1 MTSRLALF
9 AALLLGS
16 VLFGLSMLATAFRGR
31 AALPVALVLGLGLL
45 VLVIVIVTVRRAPG
59 WRSQDAFTLSGKAWR
74 WLSLAGALLSGLG
87 AVAVVLDK
95 YSLPRP
101 FGECLGSNCDL
112 SYWLTSLAFVS
123 CFFGGWLVSAALLGA
138 YGLLRAISSAAVWAV
153 SLSVGAGTC
162 LLYLI
167 VHMGP

>member
-9 AALLLGS
+9 AALSLGAF
-16 VLFGLSMLATAFRGR
+16 LFGLSMLATAFRGA
-31 AALPVALVLGLGLL
+31 AALPASLVLGLGLL
-45 VLVIVIVTVRRAPG
+45 ALVIVTLRRAPN
-59 WRSQDAFTLSGKAWR
+59 WRSGGAFSLSGKAWK

-95 YSLPRP
+95 YSLPLP
-101 FGECLGSNCDL
+101 GGECLGSNCDL

>member
-9 AALLLGS
+9 AALSLGS
-16 VLFGLSMLATAFRGR
+16 FLFGLSMLATAFRGA
-31 AALPVALVLGLGLL
+31 AALPAALVLGLGLL
-45 VLVIVIVTVRRAPG
+45 ALVIVTLRRAPN
-59 WRSQDAFTLSGKAWR
+59 WRSDGAFSLSGKAWK

-95 YSLPRP
+95 YSLPLP

-138 YGLLRAISSAAVWAV
+138 YGLLRAIASAAVWAV